1 MIESQTEMTR
11 RSWIAS
17 VAGTF
22 AGGLLIATLRPSA
35 AHAGTTP
42 IPVTVYKD
50 PSCGCCKKWVAHMA
64 SNGFLPAVKDRDD
77 MAGLKDSL
85 GIPVALRAC
94 HTAVAGRYLI
104 EGHVPAAD
112 VKRLLASAP
121 RKVLGLAVPDMP
133 SGSPGMEMD
142 GRSHHFDVIAFE
154 QAGQSYVFAS
164 HG

>member
-11 RSWIAS
+11 RSWLAS
-17 VAGTF
+17 AAGMF
-22 AGGLLIATLRPSA
+22 AGCLLIATIRPSL
-35 AHAGTTP
+35 AHAVTP
-42 IPVTVYKD
+42 LIPVTVYKD

-64 SNGFLPAVKDRDD
+64 SNGFLPTVKDRDD
-77 MAGLKDSL
+77 MAVLKDSL
-85 GIPVALRAC
+85 GIPVALRGC

-154 QAGQSYVFAS
+154 QRGNSHVFAS